1 MKKSKK
7 AALLALTFAAAFCCS
22 TSVLAYAADT
32 GEMTSAQESL
42 NLVESNDIFDEL
54 KALFDAGMSRS
65 ADAARSIEKSATSSD
80 GSFSLGT
87 APKDPYT
94 DPPKDPYTDPPK
106 DPYTDPPKDPYT
118 DPPKDP
124 YTDPPIETEDH
135 ESPKEPDSDPP
146 IEPEDH
152 ESPKE
157 PDLPVYP
164 MERVE
169 FPPEEPE
176 VPVEPVTPAEPE
188 PQPEPAPQPEPEPQP
203 QPEPEPA
210 PQPEPAPTLP
220 QTSQLWWPVG
230 LVFILGFAM
239 VLAGL
244 VEMRKSRRH
253 EDSDR

>member
-106 DPYTDPPKDPYT
+106 DPYTDPP
-118 DPPKDP
+118 
-124 YTDPPIETEDH
+124 IEPEDH

-176 VPVEPVTPAEPE
+176 EEPEVPVEPVTPAEPE
-188 PQPEPAPQPEPEPQP
+188 PQPEPAPQPEPEPEP

>member
-87 APKDPYT
+87 A
-94 DPPKDPYTDPPK
+94 PK

>member
-1 MKKSKK
+1 MKQKKK
-7 AALLALTFAAAFCCS
+7 ATAILALFLVATLYCS
-22 TSVLAYAADT
+22 TTTLAYATNT
-32 GEMTSAQESL
+32 GETTLYSPTEY
-42 NLVESNDIFDEL
+42 NPDKDNIIDEQKDKLL
-54 KALFDAGMSRS
+54 KYGLPPEINEDKIPQ
-65 ADAARSIEKSATSSD
+65 ART
-80 GSFSLGT
+80 GSGGT
-87 APKDPYT
+87 VDEGPDEDPKQPNEDP
-94 DPPKDPYTDPPK
+94 
-106 DPYTDPPKDPYT
+106 
-118 DPPKDP
+118 
-124 YTDPPIETEDH
+124 E
-135 ESPKEPDSDPP
+135 PP
-146 IEPEDH
+146 IEPDDF
-152 ESPKE
+152 ESPDE

-169 FPPEEPE
+169 FPPEEPEEEPE

-188 PQPEPAPQPEPEPQP
+188 PQPEPAPQPEPEPEP
-203 QPEPEPA
+203 QPEPQPA

>member
-1 MKKSKK
+1 MKQKK
-7 AALLALTFAAAFCCS
+7 KIKALFALILAVALCCS
-22 TSVLAYAADT
+22 TAVLVYAADT
-32 GEMTSAQESL
+32 G
-42 NLVESNDIFDEL
+42 DIVPYVYEDE
-54 KALFDAGMSRS
+54 DG
-65 ADAARSIEKSATSSD
+65 TSD
-80 GSFSLGT
+80 G
-87 APKDPYT
+87 
-94 DPPKDPYTDPPK
+94 
-106 DPYTDPPKDPYT
+106 
-118 DPPKDP
+118 
-124 YTDPPIETEDH
+124 
-135 ESPKEPDSDPP
+135 PKEPYDEKEEEEDTGSKIPADDPPEPP
-146 IEPEDH
+146 IEPDDF
-152 ESPKE
+152 ESPDEPDE

-169 FPPEEPE
+169 FPPEEPEEEPE

-188 PQPEPAPQPEPEPQP
+188 PQPEPAPQPEPEPEP

>member
-1 MKKSKK
+1 MKQKK
-7 AALLALTFAAAFCCS
+7 KIKAFSTLILAGILCCS
-22 TSVLAYAADT
+22 ASILVYATNAT
-32 GEMTSAQESL
+32 PA
-42 NLVESNDIFDEL
+42 
-54 KALFDAGMSRS
+54 SRNNANS
-65 ADAARSIEKSATSSD
+65 EGNTSSVFYPLPLQK
-80 GSFSLGT
+80 SREELAEELANSPGT
-87 APKDPYT
+87 TVPPEQPEPE
-94 DPPKDPYTDPPK
+94 DPPEQSEPEDPP
-106 DPYTDPPKDPYT
+106 
-118 DPPKDP
+118 
-124 YTDPPIETEDH
+124 E
-135 ESPKEPDSDPP
+135 PP
-146 IEPEDH
+146 IEPDDF
-152 ESPKE
+152 ESPDEPDE

>member
-65 ADAARSIEKSATSSD
+65 ADAARSIEKSAASSD

-87 APKDPYT
+87 APKDPY
-94 DPPKDPYTDPPK
+94 
-106 DPYTDPPKDPYT
+106 
-118 DPPKDP
+118 
-124 YTDPPIETEDH
+124 
-135 ESPKEPDSDPP
+135 SDPP

-152 ESPKE
+152 ESPKEQE

-176 VPVEPVTPAEPE
+176 EEPEAPVEPVTPAEPE
-188 PQPEPAPQPEPEPQP
+188 PQPEPAPQPEPEPEP

>member
-1 MKKSKK
+1 
-7 AALLALTFAAAFCCS
+7 
-22 TSVLAYAADT
+22 
-32 GEMTSAQESL
+32 
-42 NLVESNDIFDEL
+42 
-54 KALFDAGMSRS
+54 
-65 ADAARSIEKSATSSD
+65 
-80 GSFSLGT
+80 
-87 APKDPYT
+87 
-94 DPPKDPYTDPPK
+94 
-106 DPYTDPPKDPYT
+106 
-118 DPPKDP
+118 
-124 YTDPPIETEDH
+124 
-135 ESPKEPDSDPP
+135 
-146 IEPEDH
+146 
-152 ESPKE
+152 
-157 PDLPVYP
+157 

-169 FPPEEPE
+169 FPPEEPEEEPE

-188 PQPEPAPQPEPEPQP
+188 PQPEPAPQPEPEPEP

>member
-106 DPYTDPPKDPYT
+106 DPYTDPP
-118 DPPKDP
+118 
-124 YTDPPIETEDH
+124 IET
-135 ESPKEPDSDPP
+135 
-146 IEPEDH
+146 EDH

>member
-1 MKKSKK
+1 MKQKK
-7 AALLALTFAAAFCCS
+7 KIKALFALILAVALCCS
-22 TSVLAYAADT
+22 TAVLVYAADAGDMVPHIT
-32 GEMTSAQESL
+32 I
-42 NLVESNDIFDEL
+42 NFDEN
-54 KALFDAGMSRS
+54 
-65 ADAARSIEKSATSSD
+65 SD
-80 GSFSLGT
+80 DTSLGDHPVPLSDNDEKEEEEDT
-87 APKDPYT
+87 GPEIPAD
-94 DPPKDPYTDPPK
+94 DPP
-106 DPYTDPPKDPYT
+106 
-118 DPPKDP
+118 
-124 YTDPPIETEDH
+124 E
-135 ESPKEPDSDPP
+135 PP
-146 IEPEDH
+146 IEPPEPPIEPPEPPIEPDDF
-152 ESPKE
+152 ESPDE

-188 PQPEPAPQPEPEPQP
+188 PQPEPAPQPEPEPEP